1 MFIILQC
8 SNPECRLRFPAPAGA
23 GIRACPHCAA
33 PLQIIDA
40 PFRSQRVEPDTI
52 TASGPE
58 VEIVLDNVR
67 SAFNVG
73 SILRTADG
81 AGIRRAHLCGITPTP
96 ENPKVAKTALSAEF
110 VTPWRYAANAPEV
123 AAGLKQSGLALWA
136 LEGGPGSVSILKAV
150 QQPPAVLALVAGN
163 ELAGVD
169 PAVLA
174 LCDRVV
180 SLPMLGFKR
189 SLNVAVAF
197 GIAMYILRFAPAL
210 QDR

>member
-1 MFIILQC
+1 M
-8 SNPECRLRFPAPAGA
+8 RFPAPGETA
-23 GIRACPHCAA
+23 IHACPRCGADLRQTDAA
-33 PLQIIDA
+33 
-40 PFRSQRVEPDTI
+40 FSSQRVEPDTVS
-52 TASGPE
+52 ASGPE
-58 VEIVLDNVR
+58 VEIVLDNLR

-81 AGIRRAHLCGITPTP
+81 AGVRRAYLCGITPTP

-110 VTPWRYAANAPEV
+110 VTPWEYASNAV
-123 AAGLKQSGLALWA
+123 DLVQHLKAQRLAVWA
-136 LEGGPGSVSILKAV
+136 LEGGAEAISILDAPAE
-150 QQPPAVLALVAGN
+150 PPAALALIAGN

-169 PAVLA
+169 PQVLA

-197 GIAMYILRFAPAL
+197 GIAMYLLRFASPTKTVRA
-210 QDR
+210 QRFS